1 MKQPLATIAA
11 CLAIVAG
18 LAMALLS
25 PHVAAADVS
34 RGTDAEAEAL
44 VKRAI
49 VYYQK
54 NGREKSM
61 DEFSKSPG
69 PFVDRDLYVTVLT
82 MSADSLAHINPK
94 MRGKNTMDYR
104 DPDGN
109 FPIRERTQVAAKDG
123 KGWQEFKFFNPM
135 TKQIEMKHTYFEK
148 YDNLIFS
155 AGAFRPTK

>member
-1 MKQPLATIAA
+1 MKQLLAAIA
-11 CLAIVAG
+11 CVAITLFSAG
-18 LAMALLS
+18 
-25 PHVAAADVS
+25 AAADAVN

-49 VYYQK
+49 AYYQK

-69 PFVDRDLYVTVLT
+69 AFVDRDLYVTVLT
-82 MSADSLAHINPK
+82 MQADSLAHINPK

-104 DPDGN
+104 DPDGKYA
-109 FPIRERTQVAAKDG
+109 IRERTQMAVRDG

-135 TKQIEMKHTYFEK
+135 TKKIEIKHTYFEK

-155 AGAFRPTK
+155 AGAFRPE

>member
-1 MKQPLATIAA
+1 MKHLLAAIA
-11 CLAIVAG
+11 CVAITLFSAG
-18 LAMALLS
+18 
-25 PHVAAADVS
+25 AAADAVN

-49 VYYQK
+49 AYYQK

-69 PFVDRDLYVTVLT
+69 AFVDRDLYVTVLT
-82 MSADSLAHINPK
+82 MQADSLAHINPK

-104 DPDGN
+104 DPDGKYA
-109 FPIRERTQVAAKDG
+109 IRERTQMAARDG

-135 TKQIEMKHTYFEK
+135 TKKIEIKHTYFEK

-155 AGAFRPTK
+155 AGAFRPE

>member
-1 MKQPLATIAA
+1 MKKIGALIACIATTLIGFAA
-11 CLAIVAG
+11 
-18 LAMALLS
+18 
-25 PHVAAADVS
+25 VAAEPQ
-34 RGTDAEAEAL
+34 RGTPAEAEAL

-82 MSADSLAHINPK
+82 MNADSLAHINPK

-135 TKQIEMKHTYFEK
+135 TKQIEMKRTYFEK

>member
-1 MKQPLATIAA
+1 MKHLLAAIA
-11 CLAIVAG
+11 CVAITLFSAG
-18 LAMALLS
+18 
-25 PHVAAADVS
+25 AAADAVN
-34 RGTDAEAEAL
+34 RGTDAQAEAL

-49 VYYQK
+49 AYYQK

-69 PFVDRDLYVTVLT
+69 AFVDRDLYVTVLT
-82 MSADSLAHINPK
+82 MQADSLAHINPK

-104 DPDGN
+104 DPDGKYA
-109 FPIRERTQVAAKDG
+109 IRERTQMAARDG

-135 TKQIEMKHTYFEK
+135 TKKIEIKHTYFEK

-155 AGAFRPTK
+155 AGAFRPE

>member
-1 MKQPLATIAA
+1 MKQLLAAIA
-11 CLAIVAG
+11 CVAITLFSTG
-18 LAMALLS
+18 
-25 PHVAAADVS
+25 AAADTVN

-49 VYYQK
+49 AYYQK

-69 PFVDRDLYVTVLT
+69 AFVDRDLYVTVLT
-82 MSADSLAHINPK
+82 LQADSLAHINPK

-104 DPDGN
+104 DPDGKYA
-109 FPIRERTQVAAKDG
+109 IRERTQMAARDG

-135 TKQIEMKHTYFEK
+135 TKKIEIKHTYFEK

-155 AGAFRPTK
+155 AGAFRPE

>member
-1 MKQPLATIAA
+1 MKKLLAIAA
-11 CLAIVAG
+11 GIAIGLFSLAAG
-18 LAMALLS
+18 
-25 PHVAAADVS
+25 AADVS

-49 VYYQK
+49 AYYQK

-82 MSADSLAHINPK
+82 MNADSLAHINPK
-94 MRGKNTMDYR
+94 MRGRNTMDYR
-104 DPDGN
+104 DPDGKYA
-109 FPIRERTQVAAKDG
+109 IRERTEIAKRDG

-135 TKQIEMKHTYFEK
+135 TKAIEIKHTYFET

-155 AGAFRPTK
+155 SGAFRPK

>member
-1 MKQPLATIAA
+1 MKHLLAAIA
-11 CLAIVAG
+11 CVAITLFSAG
-18 LAMALLS
+18 
-25 PHVAAADVS
+25 AAADAVN
-34 RGTDAEAEAL
+34 RGTDAQAEAL

-49 VYYQK
+49 AYYQK

-69 PFVDRDLYVTVLT
+69 AFVDRDLYVTVLT
-82 MSADSLAHINPK
+82 MQADSLAHINPK

-104 DPDGN
+104 DPDGKYA
-109 FPIRERTQVAAKDG
+109 IRERTQMAARDD

-135 TKQIEMKHTYFEK
+135 TKKIEIKHTYFEK

-155 AGAFRPTK
+155 AGAFRPE